1 MDFSFLT
8 STRRDRTQRALG
20 LFVVALFV
28 FVQAYAA
35 MHYFVVEHHLCPVD
49 GQLAHG
55 EHQHAGDVD
64 EHHEEEHSSGPL
76 VQADEDSDEHGD
88 DCSLP
93 QTRDPRKTAPPRASW
108 SAQQP
113 RVWTH
118 AAVLETQTFENA
130 IAVFRL
136 APKQS
141 PPLFA

>member
-8 STRRDRTQRALG
+8 STRRERTQRALA

-35 MHYFVVEHHLCPVD
+35 MHYFVVEHHLCPVG

-64 EHHEEEHSSGPL
+64 E
-76 VQADEDSDEHGD
+76 QDADEHGD

-108 SAQQP
+108 TVHQP
-113 RVWTH
+113 RVP
-118 AAVLETQTFENA
+118 AQAVVLETQTFENA